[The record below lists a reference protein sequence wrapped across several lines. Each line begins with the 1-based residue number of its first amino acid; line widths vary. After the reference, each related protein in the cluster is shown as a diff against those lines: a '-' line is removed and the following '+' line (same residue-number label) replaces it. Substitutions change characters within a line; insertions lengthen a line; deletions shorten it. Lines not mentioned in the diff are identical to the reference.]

1 MRHFKK
7 KKTIFKEDLDD
18 SSDATGEDFHQKPRD
33 SQFKLLTRKMR
44 VLQSEVKI
52 LKKLSVL
59 SIFGSKRK
67 MKKFFHDIW

>member
-18 SSDATGEDFHQKPRD
+18 SSDATEEDSPEKPRD
-33 SQFKLLTRKMR
+33 SHFKLLTRKMR

-67 MKKFFHDIW
+67 MRKFFDNIR

>member
-1 MRHFKK
+1 MRYFKK
-7 KKTIFKEDLDD
+7 KKIIFKEDLDD
-18 SSDATGEDFHQKPRD
+18 SLDITEEDFHQKPKD

-67 MKKFFHDIW
+67 MKKFFDNIW